1 MRGAQCYETPVLRDL
16 ALLTVVFIVT
26 TALAALLGAAN
37 LGTAATFG
45 QIAFVLALTGLLVR
59 R

>member
-1 MRGAQCYETPVLRDL
+1 MLRDL
-16 ALLTVVFIVT
+16 ALLTVVFVAT
-26 TALAALLGAAN
+26 TALAALFGAAN

-59 R
+59 G

>member
-1 MRGAQCYETPVLRDL
+1 MRSSDWRERMLRDL
-16 ALLTVVFIVT
+16 AILAVVFVAVT
-26 TALAALLGAAN
+26 GLAELLGAPN

-45 QIAFVLALTGLLVR
+45 QIAFVGVLLALLLR